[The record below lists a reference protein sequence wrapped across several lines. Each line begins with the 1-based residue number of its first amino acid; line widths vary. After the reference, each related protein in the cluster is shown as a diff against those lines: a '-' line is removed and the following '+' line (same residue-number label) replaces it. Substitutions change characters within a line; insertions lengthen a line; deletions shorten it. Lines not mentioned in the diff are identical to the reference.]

1 MDGPTDEREAV
12 LGPALLALSLSAPLS
27 PGEALRAHPQTV
39 GAAKQAER
47 TRGAKAAP
55 SRASRPSGTV
65 ARMSRRSKA
74 TPAPHLGRP
83 PPRRSACLLE
93 VLSQHQC

>member
-39 GAAKQAER
+39 GGGQAGREDARGEGGPIQGFSAER
-47 TRGAKAAP
+47 DC
-55 SRASRPSGTV
+55 GTDEPQ
-65 ARMSRRSKA
+65 K
-74 TPAPHLGRP
+74 
-83 PPRRSACLLE
+83 
-93 VLSQHQC
+93 